1 MALFFRHHLSAQTV
15 DLLNVVFRKCAH
27 LTGYGILGA
36 LWFRALRGERGGWS
50 WRWALGGIAIAAA
63 VGGIDEW
70 HQSFVPTRGASAYD
84 VLLDAAGAL
93 MANVIIRLMA
103 KRTSLVVLS
112 LLVCLPLYAET
123 QQVLSQAYTIDKK
136 YRSMEGPSS

>member
-1 MALFFRHHLSAQTV
+1 GSVLDLFFAHRLSPHALDT
-15 DLLNVVFRKCAH
+15 LNAVFRKTMH

-36 LWFRALRGERGGWS
+36 LWFRALRGERAGWS
-50 WRWALGGIAIAAA
+50 WRWALGGIVIAAA

-84 VLLDAAGAL
+84 VLLDTAGAL
-93 MANVIIRLMA
+93 LANVIIRFMV

-112 LLVCLPLYAET
+112 LLV
-123 QQVLSQAYTIDKK
+123 
-136 YRSMEGPSS
+136 